1 MSAIYYE
8 GGGSFSVGDCRVQ
21 HPAAGEVRLDV
32 AYCGVCGTDLH
43 IAHGAMDKRIQVPQV
58 IGHEMSGFVVEIGE
72 DVEGLGV
79 GDRVVVRPLD
89 ARGETAADRGFSHI
103 SRNLKFLGI
112 DAPGALQISWTVP
125 AFTIHAV
132 PPTLDL
138 RLAALA
144 EPLAVACHDVRRSE
158 LGAGES
164 AVVIGGGPIGLLI
177 ALVARARDVRVLVVE
192 PDETRRALAEELG
205 FAAFDPAA
213 DDVEGAVAEST
224 GNAGAEVV
232 FEVSGS
238 ASGILAATR
247 YAGLRGRVV
256 VVAIFPEPKP
266 VALFDL
272 FWKEL
277 ELRGA
282 RVYEPE
288 DFDAALALL
297 AEGSLAVERL
307 ITAVEPL
314 ERVPALFD
322 ELRAGRPAMK
332 ILVDC
337 RA

>member
-1 MSAIYYE
+1 MSAAAN
-8 GGGSFSVGDCRVQ
+8 SV
-21 HPAAGEVRLDV
+21 
-32 AYCGVCGTDLH
+32 
-43 IAHGAMDKRIQVPQV
+43 
-58 IGHEMSGFVVEIGE
+58 
-72 DVEGLGV
+72 
-79 GDRVVVRPLD
+79 
-89 ARGETAADRGFSHI
+89 
-103 SRNLKFLGI
+103 
-112 DAPGALQISWTVP
+112 
-125 AFTIHAV
+125 
-132 PPTLDL
+132 
-138 RLAALA
+138 
-144 EPLAVACHDVRRSE
+144 
-158 LGAGES
+158 AGES

-213 DDVEGAVAEST
+213 DDVEGAVAEAT
-224 GNAGAEVV
+224 GDAGAEVV

-238 ASGILAATR
+238 ASGILAATK

-297 AEGSLAVERL
+297 A
-307 ITAVEPL
+307 
-314 ERVPALFD
+314 RV
-322 ELRAGRPAMK
+322 RSRSN
-332 ILVDC
+332 V
-337 RA
+337 